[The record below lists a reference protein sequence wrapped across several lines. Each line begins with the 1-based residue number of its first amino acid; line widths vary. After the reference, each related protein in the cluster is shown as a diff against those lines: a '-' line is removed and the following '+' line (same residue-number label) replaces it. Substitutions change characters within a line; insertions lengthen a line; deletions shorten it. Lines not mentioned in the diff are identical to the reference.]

1 MHAPIP
7 PFDAMVAAKSS
18 AYVRCHGG
26 FKKQCKWDSETLW
39 HCAAPMKRIK
49 IQTEWIKR
57 SNPIPHTPIRI
68 NYDELIWIVALS
80 PSLSII
86 LVTCT
91 RRHQFIQRKPN
102 FPGFANRLGRS
113 ETPGFSGSI
122 QIMGSLF
129 NLNRFILYILQQRA
143 DLKHIWLFH
152 MNSDDILPYWRLFTA
167 KRLSSVLQSRSVS
180 DRTSHLRGK
189 NKSSAANLI
198 S

>member
-1 MHAPIP
+1 MLPYRRSMPWWLQKAVHM
-7 PFDAMVAAKSS
+7 FDAMVASKSS
-18 AYVRCHGG
+18 AN
-26 FKKQCKWDSETLW
+26 ETVKP
-39 HCAAPMKRIK
+39 CAAPMKRIK

-91 RRHQFIQRKPN
+91 RHQFIQRRPS

-143 DLKHIWLFH
+143 DLKHMAISYEFWWYLT
-152 MNSDDILPYWRLFTA
+152 ILAPLYSQKAF
-167 KRLSSVLQSRSVS
+167 V
-180 DRTSHLRGK
+180 RTSVPQRFRSNFSPAWK
-189 NKSSAANLI
+189 KRSSAANLI